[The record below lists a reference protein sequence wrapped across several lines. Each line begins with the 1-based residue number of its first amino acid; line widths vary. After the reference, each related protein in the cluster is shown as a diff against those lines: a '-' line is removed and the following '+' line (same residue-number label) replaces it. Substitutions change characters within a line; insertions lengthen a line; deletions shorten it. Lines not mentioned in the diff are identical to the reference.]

1 MKRLILT
8 TICALFLLCG
18 ATASANVFCAKAYP
32 LDSEIVLEVGSGRI
46 LFEKHADEK
55 MYPASTTKILTA
67 ICVIENANLQEKI
80 TVPKAAVGI
89 EGSSIY
95 LREGEILSVEELL
108 YGLMLRSGNDA
119 ATALALHV
127 GKSIDNFAEL
137 MNETAR
143 KIGAGNSNF
152 VNPHGLPNDNHY
164 VTAKDLARITAYAL
178 KNDDFKKIV
187 STKKIEISNG
197 DMPYKRLLVNKNK
210 MLFECE
216 GATGVK
222 TGYTKKA
229 GRCLVSSCERNGME
243 LVSVVLN
250 CPSMFETAKAHFDKF
265 HSYYKLYKLFESDYI
280 VDFLPAENQENIGVY
295 IQRDVVLPLTEEE
308 FQNVKICYDLPHI
321 LPKGTKKDQAVGEM
335 RIYIANNLIFS
346 EKIYT
351 INEVD

>member
-1 MKRLILT
+1 MLTLSALICFT
-8 TICALFLLCG
+8 VGTVG
-18 ATASANVFCAKAYP
+18 KNVSAAAYTV
-32 LDSEIVLEVGSGRI
+32 DSEIVLEVSSGRI
-46 LFEKHADEK
+46 LFEKDADEK
-55 MYPASTTKILTA
+55 MYPASTTKVLTA
-67 ICVIENANLQEKI
+67 ICVIENADMEDVVAIDKN
-80 TVPKAAVGI
+80 AVGI

-95 LREGEILSVEELL
+95 LREGEKLTVKELL

-127 GKSIDNFAEL
+127 GKTIEDFASL
-137 MNETAR
+137 MNETA
-143 KIGAGNSNF
+143 KKAGAVDSNF
-152 VNPHGLPNDNHY
+152 VNPHGLPDDEHY

-178 KNDDFKKIV
+178 KNETFKEIV

-229 GRCLVSSCERNGME
+229 GRCLVSSCERGGME

-250 CPSMFETAKAHFDKF
+250 CPSMFETAKAHFNKYF
-265 HSYYKLYKLFESDYI
+265 SEYKLYKMFESDFI
-280 VDFLPAENQENIGVY
+280 VGFLPAEGKSEKYGVY
-295 IQRDVVLPLTEEE
+295 IKNDIYLPLTESE
-308 FQNVKICYDLPHI
+308 FQSVEVRYEIPEI
-321 LPKGTKKDQAVGEM
+321 LPSGTEKDEEIGEM
-335 RIYIANNLIFS
+335 KFFAGNNLLFS

-351 INEVD
+351 INKID

>member
-1 MKRLILT
+1 MKRILLI
-8 TICALFLLCG
+8 FLSACCFMSG
-18 ATASANVFCAKAYP
+18 FATVKTAHAKAYTV
-32 LDSEIVLEVGSGRI
+32 DAEVVLEVGSGRI
-46 LFEKHADEK
+46 LFEKYAEEK

-67 ICVIENANLQEKI
+67 ICVIENADLNEKI
-80 TVPKAAVGI
+80 KIPKAAVGV

-127 GKSIDNFAEL
+127 GKTIESFASL
-137 MNETAR
+137 MNETA
-143 KIGAGNSNF
+143 KKAGAENSNF
-152 VNPHGLPNDNHY
+152 VNPHGLPDDEHY

-178 KNDDFKKIV
+178 KNEAFKKIV

-197 DMPYKRLLVNKNK
+197 DMPYKRLLINKNK
-210 MLFECE
+210 MLFECD

-229 GRCLVSSCERNGME
+229 GRCLVSSCERGGME

-250 CPSMFETAKAHFDKF
+250 CPSMFETAKSHFEKYF
-265 HSYYKLYKLFESDYI
+265 SEYKLYKLFESDFI
-280 VDFLPAENQENIGVY
+280 IDFLPTENGEKSGVY
-295 IQRDVVLPLTEEE
+295 IRNDVLLPLTEYE
-308 FQNVKICYDLPHI
+308 FQNFEIRYDLPKI
-321 LPKGTKKDQAVGEM
+321 LQSGTKKDSEVGKM
-335 RIYIANNLIFS
+335 QIYVENNLIFF